1 MPITDKSSH
10 LGIVR
15 STSRTKTENETI
27 KQNITKARMTS
38 YSLMSTGLHV
48 NSGLDLRTAIAII
61 RCYIL
66 PILTYGL
73 EILQPGTVTK
83 YE

>member
-15 STSRTKTENETI
+15 STSRTKTQNETI

-38 YSLMSTGLHV
+38 YSLMSTGLHA

-61 RCYIL
+61 KTIDNML
-66 PILTYGL
+66 PSD
-73 EILQPGTVTK
+73 QC
-83 YE
+83 